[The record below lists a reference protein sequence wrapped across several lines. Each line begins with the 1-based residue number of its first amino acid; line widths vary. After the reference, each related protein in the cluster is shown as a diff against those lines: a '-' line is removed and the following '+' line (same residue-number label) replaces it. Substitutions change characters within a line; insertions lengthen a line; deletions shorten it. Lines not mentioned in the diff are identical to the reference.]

1 MTRRSIVMAACVLL
15 AACGGG
21 SKEPRLNQPHIV
33 MVTSDTLRA
42 DHLSIFG
49 YPRATSPSLD
59 EFAVRSWHFTDAVT
73 VIPKTGPSFVTL
85 LTGWH
90 SVQHGVRSNFEAIP
104 EGLPVLPEWLKS
116 GGYATAAFVGNPVL
130 REGIGFSRGFDVY
143 RLFDGKRDEGVQSVN
158 QAFFEWADEH
168 DWGRPTFVWIHY
180 MDPHGPYTPAAEL
193 EQPFLEDDLAQ
204 SDLRVPLEPGTL
216 PSENPNKVLGAIP
229 VYQQRDGED
238 RAAVYVARYDAE
250 ILYMDTAFGE
260 LTAFLEERDLYDG
273 AAVIFTSDHGESLGE
288 HDLWFEH
295 GWFAYEPTLH
305 VPLMIKKPGQTT
317 GRVVRQQVS
326 NLDLMPT
333 ILKLA
338 RGGLHGNYAGTNILT
353 YLEERGPVLIES
365 SDRYPDKYHGVR
377 TSGWK
382 YLVREA
388 DGAEELYDLGADP
401 AEMTNLA
408 ERELARLEEMR
419 QACIEALTHARK
431 LSIAP
436 ASGAPDDPE
445 TLERLKALGYVGR

>member
-1 MTRRSIVMAACVLL
+1 MTRRSIVMAACAVL
-15 AACGGG
+15 AACGAAE
-21 SKEPRLNQPHIV
+21 EPRLDQPHILL
-33 MVTSDTLRA
+33 VTSDTLRA

-59 EFAVRSWHFTDAVT
+59 EFATRSWHFTDAVT
-73 VIPKTGPSFVTL
+73 VIPKTGPSFVTTF
-85 LTGWH
+85 TGWH

-104 EGLPVLPEWLKS
+104 DGLPVLAEWLKS

-130 REGIGFSRGFDVY
+130 REGIGFAKGFDVY
-143 RLFDGKRDEGVQSVN
+143 RLFDGKRDEGVRLVN
-158 QAFFEWADEH
+158 EAFFEWAGGHTWD
-168 DWGRPTFVWIHY
+168 RPTFVWIHY
-180 MDPHGPYTPAAEL
+180 MDPHGPYAPAVEL
-193 EQPFLEDDLAQ
+193 ERPFLEDELAQ
-204 SDLRVPLEPGTL
+204 SDERVPLEPETL
-216 PSENPNKVLGAIP
+216 PSNNPNKVLGAIP
-229 VYQQRDGED
+229 IYQQRDGED

-260 LTAFLEERDLYDG
+260 LTAFLEERGLYDG

-305 VPLMIKKPGQTT
+305 VPLMIKQPGQTT

-333 ILKLA
+333 IVRLG
-338 RGGLHGNYAGTNILT
+338 RGGLHGSYAGTDILAPFG
-353 YLEERGPVLIES
+353 ERGPVLIES

-377 TSGWK
+377 TSEWK

-388 DGAEELYDLGADP
+388 DGAEELYDLSADP
-401 AEMTNLA
+401 GETTNLA
-408 ERELARLEEMR
+408 DREAARLEEMR
-419 QACIEALTHARK
+419 QACVEALDRARK
-431 LSIAP
+431 LAIAP
-436 ASGAPDDPE
+436 TSGTPDDPE
-445 TLERLKALGYVGR
+445 TLERLRALGYVGR